1 MKRKLFS
8 ILMVVAMLA
17 GLILPLVG
25 CNSNNATD
33 ALVIM
38 TETLDGLFNPF
49 YSTTAPDATI
59 VSMTQIG
66 MLTTGYVNE
75 EATVAFG
82 DDEAVAVKDMAYSY
96 DANTDK
102 TTYTFVIKN
111 GIQFSDGHPL
121 TIEDVL
127 FNMYVYLDPVY
138 AGSSTMYSTDI
149 VGLSDYRTQ
158 TQGSDDSDTDE
169 VIAEQASARAKNRIM
184 ELVNLFR
191 QVGKLP
197 GGTYEASETQMR
209 DAIGSHSVS
218 SGYVEA
224 ISNNA
229 SEVTN
234 ANLLADY
241 ERTLSEFREELN
253 RDYESAKDSFTEEP
267 YKSTGEF
274 DEITS
279 FMYAEGFVKVDYVKD
294 PVTNK
299 PQYDKI
305 EKVTRYYSNV
315 NNKEEAINYVYNS
328 KTSTAL
334 DEILLLWGTGNTLSA
349 EYAAQAK
356 QVILLE
362 RITGDELLIP
372 SITGIVSV
380 GHHTDETSVTVND
393 NTYAVAREHNEKDGT
408 PLNANEYDV
417 LRITINGV
425 DPKAIWNFAFSV
437 APQHYYTSA
446 NYGDQPH
453 SVDVKNH
460 NYGVDYASFNF
471 HTNVIQSQKNIRVP
485 MGAGAY
491 VATDANNK
499 SNPEGNAF
507 YRDNVVYFKRNE
519 NFMMGTPNIEKV
531 RYQVVSATNAL
542 NVLETGAVHF
552 VTPQFTPNNITKI
565 NSLKDKGIEST
576 STDQLGYGYIGIN
589 AGKVKSIHLR
599 KAIMYAMDTSLAIN
613 YYSTG
618 TAKNIYWPMS
628 TVSWAY
634 PKQGNVLD
642 QDNGRPYASGY
653 LGDEAAKQAIEQCMT
668 SANVT
673 PGDNQLKLKFTI
685 AGSSLTDHPTYA
697 TFQKAATILN
707 ECGWNVEV
715 VADTQALTKLS
726 TGALAVWAA
735 AWGTTIDPDM
745 YQVYHKS
752 STATSVIAWGYNEI
766 RDQDGYDTEKDILN
780 KLSDVIDQARETDN
794 RKDRSDYYKTAMG
807 YVLDLAIELP
817 VYQRKVLY
825 AYNADVIDASSLP
838 ETINPYTS
846 PLDKLWEIKLTDE
859 ASAGGSNGLSS
870 GAVVGILIGCF
881 FGGWMIAIAILFATK
896 KLTMA
901 KIYKLLGREVYEDM
915 GPLNYDDNVLL
926 EEDGEYIIL
935 EEEIYVEEDVI
946 VDVDDESTPTEG
958 SNDENK

>member
-8 ILMVVAMLA
+8 ILMVVTMLA
-17 GLILPLVG
+17 GLVLPLVA
-25 CNSNNATD
+25 CNSNSGTD

-38 TETLDGLFNPF
+38 TDALDGLFNPF

-75 EATVAFG
+75 EATVAYG
-82 DDEAVAVKDMAYSY
+82 DDEAVAVKDMTYSY

-111 GIQFSDGHPL
+111 GILFSDGHPL

-149 VGLSDYRTQ
+149 VGLADYRTQ
-158 TQGSDDSDTDE
+158 TQGSDDSNTDE
-169 VIAEQASARAKNRIM
+169 VITEQANARANNRIR
-184 ELVNLFR
+184 ELVSLFR
-191 QVGKLP
+191 KVGKQD
-197 GGTYEASETQMR
+197 GGNYEASDAEMR
-209 DAIGSHSVS
+209 AAIESHSLS
-218 SGYVEA
+218 DGYKEA
-224 ISNNA
+224 ISNNPE
-229 SEVTN
+229 EVTN

-241 ERTLSEFREELN
+241 ERTLTEFKAELG
-253 RDYESAKDSFTEEP
+253 RDYESAKESFTEEP

-279 FMYAEGFVKVDYVKD
+279 FMYAEGFVSVEYVKD

-305 EKVTRYYSNV
+305 EKITRLYSTDVV
-315 NNKEEAINYVYNS
+315 NSKEAAINYVYTN
-328 KTSTAL
+328 KTSQGL
-334 DEILLLWGTGNTLSA
+334 DEILLYWGTGNTLSS

-362 RITGDELLIP
+362 KITGDQLLIP
-372 SITGIVSV
+372 SISGIVSV
-380 GHHTDETSVTVND
+380 GHHTNETSVTIGE
-393 NTYAVAREHNEKDGT
+393 NTYAVAQEHNEKDGT
-408 PLNANEYDV
+408 PLNKDEYDV

-437 APQHYYTSA
+437 APQHYYSAA

-453 SVDVKNH
+453 SVDIKNH
-460 NYGVDYASFNF
+460 NYGVDYASFSF
-471 HTNVIQSQKNIRVP
+471 HTSVIQSQKNIRVP

-491 VATDANNK
+491 VATDANNN
-499 SNPEGNAF
+499 SNPEGNDF
-507 YRDNVVYFKRNE
+507 YRDNVVYFKRN
-519 NFMMGTPNIEKV
+519 NRFMMGTPNIEKV

-552 VTPQFTPNNITKI
+552 VTPQFTPNNINKI
-565 NSLKDKGIEST
+565 NSLASKGIEST

-589 AGKVKSIHLR
+589 AGKVKDINLR
-599 KAIMYAMDTSLAIN
+599 KAIMYAMDTSLALS

-642 QDNGRPYASGY
+642 QDNGRAYASGY
-653 LGDEAAKQAIEQCMT
+653 LGDEAAKNAIAQCMT
-668 SANVT
+668 AANVSA
-673 PGDNQLKLKFTI
+673 GDSQLKLKFTI

-697 TFQKAATILN
+697 TFQKAATLLN

-726 TGALAVWAA
+726 TGSLAVWAA

-745 YQVYHKS
+745 YQVYHKN
-752 STATSVIAWGYNEI
+752 STATSVLAWGYNEI
-766 RDQDGYDTEKDILN
+766 LNQDGYDTEKDILN
-780 KLSDVIDQARETDN
+780 KLSVVIDQARSTDN

-825 AYNADVIDASSLP
+825 AYNADVIDSSSLP

-846 PLDKLWEIKLTDE
+846 PLDKLWEIKLTKE
-859 ASAGGSNGLSS
+859 ASATGANSSLSA
-870 GAVVGILIGCF
+870 GATVGIVIGCF
-881 FGGWMIAIAILFATK
+881 AGVWLAIVAALFGTK
-896 KLTMA
+896 KISIATIKRVIKKFKNRNNESL
-901 KIYKLLGREVYEDM
+901 E
-915 GPLNYDDNVLL
+915 YDNDVLL
-926 EEDGEYIIL
+926 DEDGEYIIL
-935 EEEIYVEEDVI
+935 EEEVYVEEDVL
-946 VDVDDESTPTEG
+946 VDIDE
-958 SNDENK
+958 